1 MTDNQD
7 YKRDRRR
14 DKVLE
19 NILNTPPDP
28 RKSKIN
34 PKRRNPPNRR
44 VFRGTLMIRLF
55 DLPPLTW
62 IERLGVHLAAK
73 RASQVWAIIE
83 DSSSTNSRDP
93 QNVHGQNRPLV
104 QEREFDL

>member
-1 MTDNQD
+1 MSPMLAGALTAVFI
-7 YKRDRRR
+7 Y
-14 DKVLE
+14 VLLIVRSE
-19 NILNTPPDP
+19 
-28 RKSKIN
+28 
-34 PKRRNPPNRR
+34 
-44 VFRGTLMIRLF
+44 LMNRLF

-93 QNVHGQNRPLV
+93 QNVRGQNRPLV
-104 QEREFDL
+104 QEQEFDL